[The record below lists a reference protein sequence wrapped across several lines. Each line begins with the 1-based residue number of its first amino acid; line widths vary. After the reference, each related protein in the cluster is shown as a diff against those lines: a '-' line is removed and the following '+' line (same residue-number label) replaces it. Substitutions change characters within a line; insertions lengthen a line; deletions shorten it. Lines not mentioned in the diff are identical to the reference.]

1 MEGMCVKF
9 DVIGLDS
16 PCVDLAV
23 NVRCFPKPNGAER
36 IQNLSWQGGGKV
48 ASGMVAAARLGLCCG
63 IMGNVG
69 DDKYGTFCLRDFQD
83 HGIDTEQMCVRKNR
97 TTNFDIVISDEGSMG
112 RSFVFYPGNAECMT
126 EEELNIEYISNSS
139 YFYMANLDS
148 VTKKAAQ
155 MAKQKGS
162 KIFMDADSYT
172 DELLDAISWI
182 DIFIGSEFVYGLKY
196 SYIYNCTTKSEEF
209 LKGYETF
216 IRTAAVLK
224 SLRTL
229 RIAKIGERPVP
240 FMSVMTNEA
249 NLIKRF
255 GITTVP
261 ISPVEIC
268 NRARKILEEKGK
280 EYIKYEEEFVRKF
293 PDGENYQ
300 QICAT
305 KLAVQELMEEN
316 NCSVAAFEC
325 WSAFPTLMGLCPCVV
340 LGEMA
345 DNGMP
350 LSCETDINGAITL
363 AILRACNL
371 FEESEFLA
379 DLTIRHP
386 QNDNAE
392 LLWHCGPF
400 PYSLKKDGVE
410 AKLVDGQERF
420 ELKQGDLTVCRFDDV
435 DGEYYLF
442 AGEAKTTTGPE
453 TNGTY
458 VWMETD
464 NWKRWEEK
472 LMFGP
477 YIHHLGCVY
486 GHYLPVLR
494 EVSRYLGIHFDNAH
508 EQGIYSL

>member
-1 MEGMCVKF
+1 MKF

-48 ASGMVAAARLGLCCG
+48 ASGMVAAAR
-63 IMGNVG
+63 
-69 DDKYGTFCLRDFQD
+69 
-83 HGIDTEQMCVRKNR
+83 
-97 TTNFDIVISDEGSMG
+97 
-112 RSFVFYPGNAECMT
+112 
-126 EEELNIEYISNSS
+126 
-139 YFYMANLDS
+139 
-148 VTKKAAQ
+148 
-155 MAKQKGS
+155 
-162 KIFMDADSYT
+162 
-172 DELLDAISWI
+172 
-182 DIFIGSEFVYGLKY
+182 
-196 SYIYNCTTKSEEF
+196 
-209 LKGYETF
+209 
-216 IRTAAVLK
+216 
-224 SLRTL
+224 
-229 RIAKIGERPVP
+229 
-240 FMSVMTNEA
+240 
-249 NLIKRF
+249 
-255 GITTVP
+255 
-261 ISPVEIC
+261 
-268 NRARKILEEKGK
+268 
-280 EYIKYEEEFVRKF
+280 
-293 PDGENYQ
+293 
-300 QICAT
+300 
-305 KLAVQELMEEN
+305 
-316 NCSVAAFEC
+316 
-325 WSAFPTLMGLCPCVV
+325 
-340 LGEMA
+340 
-345 DNGMP
+345 
-350 LSCETDINGAITL
+350 L

>member
-48 ASGMVAAARLGLCCG
+48 ASGMVAAAR
-63 IMGNVG
+63 
-69 DDKYGTFCLRDFQD
+69 
-83 HGIDTEQMCVRKNR
+83 
-97 TTNFDIVISDEGSMG
+97 
-112 RSFVFYPGNAECMT
+112 
-126 EEELNIEYISNSS
+126 
-139 YFYMANLDS
+139 
-148 VTKKAAQ
+148 
-155 MAKQKGS
+155 
-162 KIFMDADSYT
+162 
-172 DELLDAISWI
+172 
-182 DIFIGSEFVYGLKY
+182 
-196 SYIYNCTTKSEEF
+196 
-209 LKGYETF
+209 
-216 IRTAAVLK
+216 
-224 SLRTL
+224 
-229 RIAKIGERPVP
+229 
-240 FMSVMTNEA
+240 
-249 NLIKRF
+249 
-255 GITTVP
+255 
-261 ISPVEIC
+261 
-268 NRARKILEEKGK
+268 
-280 EYIKYEEEFVRKF
+280 
-293 PDGENYQ
+293 
-300 QICAT
+300 
-305 KLAVQELMEEN
+305 
-316 NCSVAAFEC
+316 
-325 WSAFPTLMGLCPCVV
+325 
-340 LGEMA
+340 
-345 DNGMP
+345 
-350 LSCETDINGAITL
+350 L

>member
-1 MEGMCVKF
+1 M
-9 DVIGLDS
+9 
-16 PCVDLAV
+16 
-23 NVRCFPKPNGAER
+23 
-36 IQNLSWQGGGKV
+36 
-48 ASGMVAAARLGLCCG
+48 
-63 IMGNVG
+63 
-69 DDKYGTFCLRDFQD
+69 
-83 HGIDTEQMCVRKNR
+83 
-97 TTNFDIVISDEGSMG
+97 
-112 RSFVFYPGNAECMT
+112 
-126 EEELNIEYISNSS
+126 
-139 YFYMANLDS
+139 
-148 VTKKAAQ
+148 
-155 MAKQKGS
+155 
-162 KIFMDADSYT
+162 
-172 DELLDAISWI
+172 
-182 DIFIGSEFVYGLKY
+182 
-196 SYIYNCTTKSEEF
+196 
-209 LKGYETF
+209 
-216 IRTAAVLK
+216 
-224 SLRTL
+224 
-229 RIAKIGERPVP
+229 P

-280 EYIKYEEEFVRKF
+280 EYIKYEEKFVRKF

-458 VWMETD
+458 VWMELITG
-464 NWKRWEEK
+464 NVGKK
-472 LMFGP
+472 
-477 YIHHLGCVY
+477 
-486 GHYLPVLR
+486 
-494 EVSRYLGIHFDNAH
+494 S
-508 EQGIYSL
+508 

>member
-1 MEGMCVKF
+1 M
-9 DVIGLDS
+9 
-16 PCVDLAV
+16 
-23 NVRCFPKPNGAER
+23 
-36 IQNLSWQGGGKV
+36 
-48 ASGMVAAARLGLCCG
+48 
-63 IMGNVG
+63 
-69 DDKYGTFCLRDFQD
+69 
-83 HGIDTEQMCVRKNR
+83 
-97 TTNFDIVISDEGSMG
+97 
-112 RSFVFYPGNAECMT
+112 
-126 EEELNIEYISNSS
+126 
-139 YFYMANLDS
+139 
-148 VTKKAAQ
+148 
-155 MAKQKGS
+155 
-162 KIFMDADSYT
+162 
-172 DELLDAISWI
+172 
-182 DIFIGSEFVYGLKY
+182 KY

-261 ISPVEIC
+261 ISPVKIC

-293 PDGENYQ
+293 PDGENFQ

-305 KLAVQELMEEN
+305 KLAIQELMEEN

-400 PYSLKKDGVE
+400 PYSLKKDGVALEFNQGNQPTISVCHVKKQSDNIISFLE
-410 AKLVDGQERF
+410 AHQYACEGLLPLDGDVIIFVGIMDRDFRTESIEAFYVPKGTFVKLNPLIVHGTQYPVDKE
-420 ELKQGDLTVCRFDDV
+420 DVHIVCILPGRTFKNDMLSRRLET
-435 DGEYYLF
+435 GEQIRI
-442 AGEAKTTTGPE
+442 T
-453 TNGTY
+453 
-458 VWMETD
+458 
-464 NWKRWEEK
+464 R
-472 LMFGP
+472 
-477 YIHHLGCVY
+477 GCKK
-486 GHYLPVLR
+486 
-494 EVSRYLGIHFDNAH
+494 
-508 EQGIYSL
+508 

>member
-1 MEGMCVKF
+1 M
-9 DVIGLDS
+9 
-16 PCVDLAV
+16 
-23 NVRCFPKPNGAER
+23 
-36 IQNLSWQGGGKV
+36 
-48 ASGMVAAARLGLCCG
+48 
-63 IMGNVG
+63 
-69 DDKYGTFCLRDFQD
+69 
-83 HGIDTEQMCVRKNR
+83 
-97 TTNFDIVISDEGSMG
+97 
-112 RSFVFYPGNAECMT
+112 
-126 EEELNIEYISNSS
+126 
-139 YFYMANLDS
+139 
-148 VTKKAAQ
+148 
-155 MAKQKGS
+155 
-162 KIFMDADSYT
+162 
-172 DELLDAISWI
+172 
-182 DIFIGSEFVYGLKY
+182 
-196 SYIYNCTTKSEEF
+196 
-209 LKGYETF
+209 
-216 IRTAAVLK
+216 
-224 SLRTL
+224 
-229 RIAKIGERPVP
+229 
-240 FMSVMTNEA
+240 
-249 NLIKRF
+249 IKRF

-420 ELKQGDLTVCRFDDV
+420 ELKQGDLTVCRFDDI